1 MATSKGAGGIEGQ
14 GIWDDIALAGAQIK
28 VVELESKLAEEQST
42 ACKLCSMIILVQLV
56 RLAIGDTFILATH
69 RTRMIIEHNL

>member
-1 MATSKGAGGIEGQ
+1 M
-14 GIWDDIALAGAQIK
+14 
-28 VVELESKLAEEQST
+28 VELDSKLAEEQST